1 MLNQAVIFLLDTIV
15 TAFLAV
21 LLLRFYLQL
30 LRVPYGNPL
39 SEFAVTLTN
48 FLVRPLRRAIP
59 GLWGLD
65 LATLAAAWL
74 VQWLLLMAIEGLAGV
89 PLLRGNVVMYLGF
102 AFWALVELLRMS
114 LYLLMLVQVLLF
126 VVSLVN
132 PYSPFMGVLT
142 SLSGPF
148 TRLVRRVVPPIAN
161 VDLSPMVIVII
172 CQLLLMLPVVW
183 LEGLARAIIYA
194 GMAPGAGAGL
204 AG

>member
-1 MLNQAVIFLLDTIV
+1 MLTQAVIFLLDTIV

-39 SEFAVTLTN
+39 TQFVVTVTN
-48 FLVRPLRRAIP
+48 FLVRPLRRVIP

-65 LATLAAAWL
+65 MATLTAAWL

-89 PLLRGNVVMYLGF
+89 PLLRGGPVMVAGF

-132 PYSPFMGVLT
+132 PYSPFMGVLV

-148 TRLVRRVVPPIAN
+148 TRIVRRYLPPIAN
-161 VDLSPMVIVII
+161 VDLSPMVIVIL

-183 LEGLARAIIYA
+183 LEGVARQIIHT
-194 GMAPGAGAGL
+194 GMAG
-204 AG
+204 

>member
-1 MLNQAVIFLLDTIV
+1 MLTQAVIFLLDTIV

-21 LLLRFYLQL
+21 LMLRFYLQM

-39 SEFAVTLTN
+39 SQFVVTLTN

-148 TRLVRRVVPPIAN
+148 TRVVRRFLPPIAN
-161 VDLSPMVIVII
+161 VDLSPMVIVVV
-172 CQLLLMLPVVW
+172 CQLLLMLPVAW
-183 LEGLARAIIYA
+183 LEGLARTIIHAGMGA
-194 GMAPGAGAGL
+194 GMAG
-204 AG
+204 

>member
-1 MLNQAVIFLLDTIV
+1 MLTQSVIFLLDTIV

-39 SEFAVTLTN
+39 TQFVVTLTN
-48 FLVRPLRRAIP
+48 FLVLPLRRVVP
-59 GLWGLD
+59 GLWGMDMASLV
-65 LATLAAAWL
+65 AAWL

-102 AFWALVELLRMS
+102 GFWAGVELLRMS

-132 PYSPFMGVLT
+132 PYSPFMGVLN
-142 SLSGPF
+142 SLSAPF
-148 TRLVRRVVPPIAN
+148 TRVVRRFVPPIAN
-161 VDLSPMVIVII
+161 VDLSPMVIII
-172 CQLLLMLPVVW
+172 ACQLLLMLPVAW
-183 LEGLARAIIYA
+183 LAAVARQIIHA
-194 GMAPGAGAGL
+194 GMAG
-204 AG
+204 

>member
-1 MLNQAVIFLLDTIV
+1 MLTHAAIFLLDTIV

-39 SEFAVTLTN
+39 TQFVVTVTN
-48 FLVRPLRRAIP
+48 FLVRPLRRVIP
-59 GLWGLD
+59 GVWGLD
-65 LATLAAAWL
+65 MATLVAAWL
-74 VQWLLLMAIEGLAGV
+74 VQWLLLLAVEGLAGM
-89 PLLRGNVVMYLGF
+89 PLLRGDALMYAGF

-132 PYSPFMGVLT
+132 PYSPFMGVLS

-148 TRLVRRVVPPIAN
+148 TRVVRRFVPPIAN
-161 VDLSPMVIVII
+161 VDLSPMVIVIA
-172 CQLLLMLPVVW
+172 CQLLLMLPVAW
-183 LEGLARAIIYA
+183 LETLARTIINA
-194 GMAPGAGAGL
+194 GMTG
-204 AG
+204 